1 MRAQFKDTVIDLAKD
16 DPRIVLVFGDIS
28 VYLFRDFWQQW
39 PERFFNAG
47 ICENTLVSMAA
58 GLSSQGFHPF
68 VHTITP
74 FLTDR
79 SYEQIKLDLCYN
91 EFGAN
96 LLSCGASFDYA
107 WDGAT
112 HHCYT
117 ELAMLRRLPG
127 MEVMQ
132 PGSKHE
138 MDVLLR
144 SQYANGRPSYYRI
157 AHDEHG
163 EAFTPEFGKG
173 IIVRDVNAAVTVLTA
188 GPILGNVLKACA
200 DLPVNIAYFHTLKP
214 FDQSVVAHFRHTHML
229 VVHDAFGLHEAVNET
244 PDLRVRYYGLPDQFN
259 CFYGTLDDIR
269 GDLGL
274 DPKGI
279 RQAVQGRIEEARRAA
294 VSESAV

>member
-1 MRAQFKDTVIDLAKD
+1 MRTQFKDTVVDLAAH

-28 VYLFRDFWQQW
+28 VFLFRDFWQRW

-58 GLSSQGFHPF
+58 GLAAQGFHPF

-163 EAFTPEFGKG
+163 QSFTPRFGAG
-173 IIVRDVNAAVTVLTA
+173 ILVRDAGAAVTVVTA
-188 GPILGNVLKACA
+188 GPILGNVLAACA
-200 DLPVNIAYFHTLKP
+200 DLSVNVLYYHTLKP
-214 FDQSVVAHFRHTHML
+214 FDHDLLARFRHTRIL
-229 VVHDAFGLHEAVNET
+229 VVHDAFGLHEAVMEL
-244 PDLRVRYYGLPDQFN
+244 PDLSVRYFGLPDQFN
-259 CFYGTLDDIR
+259 CFYGTLADIR
-269 GDLGL
+269 RDLGL
-274 DPKGI
+274 DSAGI
-279 RQAVQGRIEEARRAA
+279 RRAVEARIAEAEIGMSAA
-294 VSESAV
+294 VAP

>member
-1 MRAQFKDTVIDLAKD
+1 MRAQFKDTVVDLAKS

-117 ELAMLRRLPG
+117 ELAMLRRLRALSC
-127 MEVMQ
+127 VRA
-132 PGSKHE
+132 
-138 MDVLLR
+138 LR
-144 SQYANGRPSYYRI
+144 
-157 AHDEHG
+157 
-163 EAFTPEFGKG
+163 
-173 IIVRDVNAAVTVLTA
+173 
-188 GPILGNVLKACA
+188 
-200 DLPVNIAYFHTLKP
+200 
-214 FDQSVVAHFRHTHML
+214 
-229 VVHDAFGLHEAVNET
+229 
-244 PDLRVRYYGLPDQFN
+244 
-259 CFYGTLDDIR
+259 
-269 GDLGL
+269 
-274 DPKGI
+274 
-279 RQAVQGRIEEARRAA
+279 
-294 VSESAV
+294 